1 MNLKLIYLILITF
14 LFSNFVFSNENDCSQ
29 FEKMSAKYIEC
40 NAKKFKSKTDKKAN
54 ELKVKTNQKAK
65 ELKNKTNEKLESSG
79 LKDKLKKFKNSK
91 TFSDLIKN

>member
-1 MNLKLIYLILITF
+1 MILKLIYLILITF

-65 ELKNKTNEKLESSG
+65 ELKSIKQKP
-79 LKDKLKKFKNSK
+79 KLKNNFLLK
-91 TFSDLIKN
+91 TIKIK